1 MSKRLA
7 SETFEEYKV
16 RRAKENKVPRGTML
30 VKTATYNRKDKRRIS
45 KAIPSD
51 DAIVLMKVAELSG
64 SELPL
69 SALELLYLTKG
80 KAQQKEMIEKFKNTF
95 IEKTTPMEETL

>member
-7 SETFEEYKV
+7 SETFEEYKA
-16 RRAKENKVPRGTML
+16 RRAKENKISRGTVL
-30 VKTATYNRKDKRRIS
+30 VKTAPFNRKDKRRIS

-69 SALELLYLTKG
+69 SALELLYLTKSNS
-80 KAQQKEMIEKFKNTF
+80 ARKEMIEKFKNTF
-95 IEKTTPMEETL
+95 IETTPMEETV